1 MKKKVILPI
10 LSNLIML
17 IGFFSLAGCL
27 SMRQSTLSDAQTHF
41 SVRSRQAIVSSL
53 MGMKTWQAEGVFSFE
68 SSNQVGMAHFRVDV
82 TAYTWRVQISSALNL
97 VQMTIGNDALGI
109 WYTDQHGHILHTQ
122 SIEDSMK
129 EQFGFALPIATLLN
143 WMKGLALSD
152 QGIVTLNSFNQLVEL
167 QEKGWILHYSHYGL
181 YQNQALPGV
190 IEMAGHGEKIKMVI
204 DKWY

>member
-17 IGFFSLAGCL
+17 MGFLSLAGCL

-41 SVRSRQAIVSSL
+41 SVLSRKAIVSNL
-53 MGMKTWQAEGVFSFE
+53 KDMKTWQADGVFSFE
-68 SSNQVGMAHFRVDV
+68 SPNQVGMAHFRVDV

-109 WYTDQHGHILHTQ
+109 WYTDQHGHIVHSS
-122 SIEDSMK
+122 SIEDSIK
-129 EQFGFALPIATLLN
+129 EQFGFALPVTTLLN
-143 WMKGLALSD
+143 WMKGLASSD
-152 QGIVTLNSFNQLVEL
+152 QGIMTLNSFNQLVEL
-167 QEKGWILHYSHYGL
+167 QENGWILHYSHYGL

-190 IEMAGHGEKIKMVI
+190 IEMTGHGEKVKMVI
-204 DKWY
+204 DKWH